1 LLLFFSR
8 NGLHAGVGT
17 KTNSAGES
25 LMPARGLKLLVGLTH
40 IDTESSFYKKRRPGF
55 DGRAGAWGCE
65 RDVEM
70 IDRISHYCG
79 FESVLG
85 RPLINEKATRARV
98 LAALESAADPSSGL
112 SEGDIFLLYFSCHG
126 ETLGEGPVTNISSP
140 VGNAINQ
147 FLLYDRPILNIDLL
161 PRLTAMVLRGLRVVT
176 IFDCCHAGMG
186 TNLSVPELE
195 SIGATINFLIEYL
208 GRLGIALPIQITSVP
223 TPQLLLAAIANL
235 QPTLRTQILNVLGD
249 RLAAAPKTPALF
261 HMGAARDFGKALGGE
276 NGSLFTRTLT
286 RLFKDGGNALTYAEF
301 GNALSEMLP
310 PKRQPAIELWDTGL
324 GHLAPGTSRTSS
336 DHFAFTARVFEL

>member
-176 IFDCCHAGMG
+176 IFDCCHAGLG
-186 TNLSVPELE
+186 TNLSLPELE
-195 SIGATINFLIEYL
+195 WTGEAINHAGTQLS
-208 GRLGIALPIQITSVP
+208 RLGIAIPEVQR
-223 TPQLLLAAIANL
+223 TPSNAQLRIDW
-235 QPTLRTQILNVLGD
+235 QPV
-249 RLAAAPKTPALF
+249 AAATAGFVFSRRTTSDLW
-261 HMGAARDFGKALGGE
+261 HIGAARDFSKALGGE
-276 NGSLFTRTLT
+276 DGSLFTRTFN
-286 RLFKDGGNALTYAEF
+286 RLFKDGGNAMTYNEF
-301 GNALSEMLP
+301 ADALLAVLP
-310 PKRQPAIELWDTGL
+310 PRREPAVEPWYDTSGSVPA
-324 GHLAPGTSRTSS
+324 GHFSRT
-336 DHFAFTARVFEL
+336 HRILEL